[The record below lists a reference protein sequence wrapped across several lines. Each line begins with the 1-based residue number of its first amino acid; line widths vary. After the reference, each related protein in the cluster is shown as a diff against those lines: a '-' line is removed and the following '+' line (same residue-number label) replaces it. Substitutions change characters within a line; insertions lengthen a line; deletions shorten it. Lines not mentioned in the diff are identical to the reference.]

1 MADNVLAQVPRKRYP
16 TLDEQMRSDIV
27 NYLSRLKSDFVTSGE
42 RAGQGLGQVI
52 DDGNYLE
59 GVPRVVLGGL
69 GAIGAPV
76 SAAVSPVLGPLLQ
89 PVGEAVDTYVG
100 QPVERATGYP
110 ADITNELFLTGVT
123 AGAAPVLRPALRG
136 SGNFLAKMGDAAE
149 AGLNRAGYTARPQAG
164 TFFSGVPLSK
174 LDEAAQAADDGIIA
188 YHGSPHS
195 FDKFSMDKI
204 GTGEGAQAYG
214 HGLYFAEAEDV
225 AKTYRDM
232 LSDQPQALPAIG
244 WQQRMDWTDTQDAAY
259 GLADKALEELQIDIA
274 QGGSTRPDWSRVKDK
289 VRQLAPSGKEN
300 EILRELETMADKYGW
315 KEFVNKNP
323 GSMYQVRLNVKPDE
337 LLDWDKPL
345 SEQPESIRKAVQSA
359 VVSRYNNGVPDKGG
373 IVRKNFDAIKNG
385 TFDGIDGSTALK
397 QAGDIVNQPEAAAR
411 LKAAGVKG
419 IRYKD
424 SASRGTE
431 GGTYNYVIFDD
442 KLITIL
448 KKYGIPMTAGAGGA
462 MMVSGEAMPPEL
474 AAQLQGGT

>member
-1 MADNVLAQVPRKRYP
+1 M
-16 TLDEQMRSDIV
+16 
-27 NYLSRLKSDFVTSGE
+27 
-42 RAGQGLGQVI
+42 
-52 DDGNYLE
+52 
-59 GVPRVVLGGL
+59 
-69 GAIGAPV
+69 
-76 SAAVSPVLGPLLQ
+76 
-89 PVGEAVDTYVG
+89 
-100 QPVERATGYP
+100 
-110 ADITNELFLTGVT
+110 
-123 AGAAPVLRPALRG
+123 
-136 SGNFLAKMGDAAE
+136 
-149 AGLNRAGYTARPQAG
+149 
-164 TFFSGVPLSK
+164 PLSK

>member
-69 GAIGAPV
+69 GALSAPV

-100 QPVERATGYP
+100 QPIEQATGYP
-110 ADITNELFLTGVT
+110 ADITNEVFLTTAT
-123 AGAAPVLRPALRG
+123 AGMAPLLKPALKG
-136 SGNFLAKMGDAAE
+136 TGNFLAKMGDAAE
-149 AGLNRAGYTARPQAG
+149 AGLNRVGYTARPQAG
-164 TFFSGVPLSK
+164 TFFSGGGPVK
-174 LDEAAQAADDGIIA
+174 LADDEGLIA

-195 FDKFSMDKI
+195 FDKFNMDKI

-244 WQQRMDWTDTQDAAY
+244 WQQRIDWTEAQDAAY

-274 QGGSTRPDWSRVKDK
+274 QGGSTRPNWSRVKDK

-300 EILRELETMADKYGW
+300 EVLRELETMADKYGW

-323 GSMYQVRLNVKPDE
+323 GSMYQVKINVKPDE
-337 LLDWDKPL
+337 LLDWDKPFDD
-345 SEQPESIRKAVQSA
+345 QPKAVQNAIQTLWTQKGGTLEGRANPPFVAHS
-359 VVSRYNNGVPDKGG
+359 GGDKGES
-373 IVRKNFDAIKNG
+373 IHAAIATNYADSSANNAAAQNAA
-385 TFDGIDGSTALK
+385 TNALK
-397 QAGDIVNQPEAAAR
+397 S
-411 LKAAGVKG
+411 AGVKG
-419 IRYKD
+419 IRYLD
-424 SASRGTE
+424 AGSRDGR
-431 GGTYNYVIFDD
+431 GGTYNYVVFDD
-442 KLITIL
+442 SLITIL

-474 AAQLQGGT
+474 AGQMGGGA